1 MTDTIQTTRPTLAD
15 CRKAVQAKLAAVRR
29 RLRTQLV
36 VEGIVWGVGV
46 AVALFAVSLLV
57 DRFMRPDLTV
67 RISLLCIGIIALIGI
82 AVRQLRDPIAM
93 KLDDLDLAE
102 LLERRQKGLGQ
113 RLTTVLQL
121 PQLLQQDPSISR
133 SMIEAAVRD
142 DFAALQKID
151 LQTTFSPE
159 RRRNVWLVFAGLVG
173 LVSVFWATNPAMAGL
188 WARRWFGGAN
198 TRWPQQ
204 TYLSITG
211 LGDADHLRVPSGET
225 TMLQVESAAEFVPF
239 AGAWKLNG
247 RGEPLVIEGATKPA
261 SKSPDSVAIRI
272 QMADGSQRIGNLT
285 RFAEGQFRYEMPPIS
300 KPAEIMITG
309 GDDWF
314 GPLRIQPISR
324 PSIDRLMVTAHTPGK
339 SEPDVYRADDAEQ
352 QLLFLPTTKLEF
364 EMTATEPLSNAVVTV
379 AGTDTKIELE
389 RVNDQTFRMNWETKE
404 PVTFEYQLSSQSG
417 GLTSKPYFLTVGI
430 LNDRP
435 PRLTLRSS
443 GVGRRITPAAQ
454 IPLNLRVMDDFGVA
468 KLALEFEQTRIV
480 DQKSETTT
488 SKPIDE
494 NFLDSGK
501 KLLGDI
507 EQEEKM
513 ALASYG
519 LVPGC
524 SIRIRGTASDACV
537 LGAQSAESRWLAF
550 QIVSADELFYD
561 ILTRQR
567 EQRAKLA
574 KAVEASKNQI
584 DSLRRLTTPAEAG
597 SVVRNHQ
604 AIARQVWQI
613 AGVLNAT
620 LQEMTLNDVGNPAAR
635 MLLEK
640 SIIKPLYDIHATAMT
655 EVKTKLDAFAA
666 DPSLD
671 EERRLAATEIQT
683 QAADQLQK
691 ILDQMSQWESFVDV
705 VNQLR
710 NIISSEEQ
718 IKDGTEKTQKEQIKG
733 VFDDE

>member
-1 MTDTIQTTRPTLAD
+1 M
-15 CRKAVQAKLAAVRR
+15 
-29 RLRTQLV
+29 QLV
-36 VEGIVWGVGV
+36 VEGIVWGIGV
-46 AVALFAVSLLV
+46 AVFLFAISLLI
-57 DRFMRPDLTV
+57 DRVMRPDLTV
-67 RISLLCIGIIALIGI
+67 RMSLLCIGVAALIGI

-121 PQLLQQDPSISR
+121 PQLIEQDPSTSS

-142 DFAALQKID
+142 DFAALQKTD
-151 LQTTFSPE
+151 LQSTFSSE

-173 LVSVFWATNPAMAGL
+173 LVSIFWATNPAVAGL
-188 WARRWFGGAN
+188 WARRWFAGAN
-198 TRWPQQ
+198 TRWPQR

-211 LGDADHLRVPSGET
+211 LGDADHLRIPSGEAS
-225 TMLQVESAAEFVPF
+225 MIQVDSTAEFVPF
-239 AGAWKLNG
+239 DGAWRLNG
-247 RGEPLVIEGATKPA
+247 RGNSLVIESPTKPV
-261 SKSPDSVAIRI
+261 SKSPDSVMIKI
-272 QMADGSQRIGNLT
+272 QMADGSHRIGNLT
-285 RFAEGQFRYEMPPIS
+285 RFAEGQFRYEMPPIT

-314 GPLRIQPISR
+314 GPVRVQPISR

-339 SEPDVYRADDAEQ
+339 SDPDIYRADDSQQ
-352 QLLFLPTTKLEF
+352 QLLFLPTTKLSF
-364 EMTATEPLSNAVVTV
+364 EMTATEPLSTATVIV
-379 AGTDTKIELE
+379 AGTDQKLELE
-389 RVNDQTFRMNWETKE
+389 RVDDVTFRMSWETKE
-404 PVTFEYQLSSQSG
+404 PVTFEYQLASQSG

-443 GVGRRITPAAQ
+443 GVGRRITPVAQ

-468 KLALEFEQTRIV
+468 KLALELEQTRIV
-480 DQKSETTT
+480 DEKPETTT

-494 NFLDSGK
+494 NFVESGK

-507 EQEEKM
+507 EQEEKIT
-513 ALASYG
+513 LASYG
-519 LVPGC
+519 LIPGC
-524 SIRIRGTASDACV
+524 SVRIRGTASDACV
-537 LGAQSAESRWLAF
+537 LGTQSAESRWLSF

-574 KAVEASKNQI
+574 KAVEASKSQL
-584 DSLRRLTTPAEAG
+584 DSLRRLSTPAEAG

-604 AIARQVWQI
+604 AIVRQVWQI

-640 SIIKPLYDIHATAMT
+640 SIIKPLYDIHSTTMT
-655 EVKTKLDAFAA
+655 EVRTKLEAFAA
-666 DPSLD
+666 DPELD
-671 EERRLAATEIQT
+671 EERRLAATEAQT
-683 QAADQLQK
+683 QGADQLQK

-710 NIISSEEQ
+710 NIISTEEQ